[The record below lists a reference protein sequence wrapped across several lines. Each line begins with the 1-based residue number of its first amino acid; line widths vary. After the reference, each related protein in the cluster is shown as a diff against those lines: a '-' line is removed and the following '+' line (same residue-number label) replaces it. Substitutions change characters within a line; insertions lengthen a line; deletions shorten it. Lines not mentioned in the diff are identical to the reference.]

1 MFSAEKLI
9 IDVVFVVNFGER
21 ETKKNPQVS

>member
-9 IDVVFVVNFGER
+9 IDVVFVVNFGEG
-21 ETKKNPQVS
+21 ETKKNPKVS